1 MNEQMF
7 RLVVVVTSET
17 GLLDV
22 NKTPSLI
29 RAINGLREEWPTL
42 PLAVCVGKENAA
54 TVKHLLERKRVVHE
68 LIECEVDS
76 PQHLAAAILPESQN
90 YVGLIFHDASRPFT
104 TSDQNER
111 LILAF
116 QRGDAVR
123 PSIPFTETLKIV
135 EAHGVIRET
144 IDRTKVRRISTP
156 EIIRTSA
163 IDPKGKKS
171 SWFVP
176 LKKSAVT
183 MHVEGNPE
191 GLRINSVAD
200 RDLLESFLHW
210 KQTIS

>member
-29 RAINGLREEWPTL
+29 RAINGLRAKWPTL
-42 PLAVCVGKENAA
+42 PLTVCVGKENA
-54 TVKHLLERKRVVHE
+54 VSVNHLLERKRVVHE

-76 PQHLAAAILPESQN
+76 PPQIAAAILPESHN
-90 YVGLIFHDASRPFT
+90 YVGLIFHDSSRPFT
-104 TSDQNER
+104 TPDQNER
-111 LILAF
+111 LIMAF
-116 QRGDAVR
+116 QSADAVR
-123 PSIPFTETLKIV
+123 PAIPFTETLKIV
-135 EAHGVIRET
+135 ETHGVIRET

-163 IDPKGKKS
+163 IDPKGKNS
-171 SWFVP
+171 GWFVP

-183 MHVEGNPE
+183 IHVEGNPE

-210 KQTIS
+210 KQTTF